1 MTSSAQGN
9 YTTVMATGSVMCCF
23 IGKTL
28 KLTTEVKG
36 IQSERRNGVLCASI
50 TVPDKCCFHTGDA
63 HGQL

>member
-1 MTSSAQGN
+1 MTSSAQGY

-36 IQSERRNGVLCASI
+36 IQSERRNGVLCAS
-50 TVPDKCCFHTGDA
+50 A
-63 HGQL
+63 